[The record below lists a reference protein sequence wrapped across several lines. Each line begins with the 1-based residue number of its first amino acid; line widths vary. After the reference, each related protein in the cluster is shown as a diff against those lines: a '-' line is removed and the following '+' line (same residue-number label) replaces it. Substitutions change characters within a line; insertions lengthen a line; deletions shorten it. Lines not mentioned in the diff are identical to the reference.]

1 MQCGGVVDIV
11 DRFYEKN
18 TSKNFQFTRNRRKRS
33 RQMTMALSPSLLTM
47 RFFRHIIQRQF
58 PSTTP
63 KPHCTLSALSSQCL
77 LRSSALNAFH
87 KSFSTTSQL
96 QATLNQV
103 RRGCRSGQKARKKRS
118 PALVNRPQLKG
129 VCLKTQVEKPK
140 KPNSGERKTARVKL
154 TSGKV
159 ITAYIP
165 GEGRTFGAKLVCDEL
180 MV

>member
-1 MQCGGVVDIV
+1 
-11 DRFYEKN
+11 
-18 TSKNFQFTRNRRKRS
+18 
-33 RQMTMALSPSLLTM
+33 MALSPSLLTM

-63 KPHCTLSALSSQCL
+63 KPQCTLSALPSQC
-77 LRSSALNAFH
+77 LRSSALNVFH

-165 GEGRTFGAKLVCDEL
+165 GEGRTFETKLVYDEL
-180 MV
+180 MAKYFGLF